1 MDSRPGAY
9 LVGPNPTPLVLSLP
23 PEWLAR
29 VLPTAQIGTHMPI
42 EPGQTL
48 THFRILSKIGQG
60 GMGEVYRA
68 HDERLN
74 REVAVKVLSTG
85 TLVDESARKR
95 FRREALALSRL
106 NHPNIETVHDFDT
119 QEGVDFLVME
129 YIPGVTLNETIA
141 AGALPEKVI
150 ARLGVQL
157 AEGLTAAHDQGVI
170 HRDLKPGNLRV
181 TPDGR
186 LKILDFGLA
195 KILQPRTPTA
205 TTQSVTVTPAMA
217 GTLPYMAP
225 EQLQGEKADP
235 RTDIYAVGVVL
246 YEMAT
251 GQLPFSEELS
261 SQMTDAILHQ
271 TPVSPRA
278 MKPNVSP
285 DLERIIL
292 KCLDKEPENRY
303 QSAKELGVD
312 LRRLGA
318 TETTPVVSEPS
329 RRRWVGVATLG
340 VVAVLVIVFGYWKF
354 VPEEVTS
361 ERKMIVVLPFENL
374 GPAED
379 EYFAAGM
386 TEEITSRLAVV
397 SGLGVISRKSAIQYA
412 NTDKSTMQIGKE
424 LGVDYLLEGTVRWAR
439 QSGGASRVRITPQ
452 LIRVRDDTHLWAE
465 TYERVIEDI
474 FQIQSDIAGKVIE
487 QLGVTLLEPER
498 RAVEARPTEVVE
510 AYDAYLRGNQYY
522 HRSYREQDFRIA
534 VQMYE
539 KAVELDPSFALAY
552 AKLSEAHSGI
562 YWFHYDRSEERLA
575 RAKEAAEKAFT
586 LEPDLPDAHQAQGW
600 YYYYGHLEY
609 DHALEQFAIA
619 LKSQPNN
626 AELFDGIG
634 SVRRR
639 QGKPEQA
646 VADFE
651 KAVELDPRSAQLS
664 YEAAQTYFLLRN
676 YVNAERYFDRTFSLS
691 PDLAYVWG
699 DKARLYLTW
708 EGSTEKARSV
718 LEEASQTIGPTDDPF
733 VVLAWVLV
741 EVCDGKYQ
749 EALDRLSLGSSDTLE
764 SQFFFI
770 PKAQLSAQIHGWMNR
785 PQLAREDYETAQALL
800 ETKLREQPRD
810 ERLHSSLGIAYAG
823 LGRVEEAIREG
834 KMGVELMPV
843 SKEAWRGVFRVEDL
857 ARIYVMVGEYDAAI
871 DQLEFLLSRPG
882 VLSIWLLRLD
892 PHWKPLWDHPRF
904 QELVEK
910 YG

>member
-1 MDSRPGAY
+1 
-9 LVGPNPTPLVLSLP
+9 
-23 PEWLAR
+23 
-29 VLPTAQIGTHMPI
+29 MPI

-312 LRRLGA
+312 LRRLGV

-329 RRRWVGVATLG
+329 RRRWVGAATLAA
-340 VVAVLVIVFGYWKF
+340 VAVLALVFGYWQF
-354 VPEEVTS
+354 RTADEQGQTADAEGGGIPG
-361 ERKMIVVLPFENL
+361 RKMIVVLPFENL

-386 TEEITSRLAVV
+386 TEAITSRLAVV

-412 NTDKSTMQIGKE
+412 NTDKSTKQIGKE

-439 QSGGASRVRITPQ
+439 QPGGASRVMITPQ

-465 TYERVIEDI
+465 AYERVIDDI
-474 FQIQSDIAGKVIE
+474 FEIQSDIAGKVIE
-487 QLGVTLLEPER
+487 QLGITLLEPER
-498 RAVEARPTEVVE
+498 RAVEARPTEVFE
-510 AYDAYLRGNQYY
+510 AYSAYLRGNQYL
-522 HRSYREQDFRIA
+522 HRSEREQDFRIA
-534 VQMYE
+534 VKMYE
-539 KAVELDPSFALAY
+539 KAVELDPRFALAY
-552 AKLSEAHSGI
+552 AKLSEAHSLL
-562 YWFHYDRSEERLA
+562 YWFHFDRSEERLA
-575 RAKEAAEKAFT
+575 RAKEAVEKAFK
-586 LEPDLPDAHQAQGW
+586 LEPGLPEAHQAKGW
-600 YYYYGHLEY
+600 YYYMGHLDY
-609 DHALEQFAIA
+609 GHALEQFTIA
-619 LKSQPNN
+619 RKSQPNN
-626 AELFDGIG
+626 AELFLGIG
-634 SVRRR
+634 AVRRR
-639 QGKPEQA
+639 QGKLELA
-646 VADFE
+646 VVNFE
-651 KAVELDPRSAQLS
+651 KAIELDPRSAVLAS
-664 YEAAQTYFLLRN
+664 NTASTYHLLRD
-676 YVNAERYFDRTFSLS
+676 YASAERYFDRAISLR
-691 PDLAYVWG
+691 PDDAFAWYDKVW
-699 DKARLYLTW
+699 LYLTW
-708 EGSTEKARSV
+708 EGSTAKARIVLEKASV
-718 LEEASQTIGPTDDPF
+718 AIGSTDHPN
-733 VVLAWVLV
+733 VVRAWVLI
-741 EVCDGKYQ
+741 EVFDGNYQ
-749 EALDRLSLGSSDTLE
+749 EALDRLSMGSSDAIAT
-764 SQFFFI
+764 QYYFI
-770 PKAQLSAQIHGWMNR
+770 PKALLSAQIHGLMNR
-785 PQLAREDYETAQALL
+785 PQLARADYDTARALL
-800 ETKLREQPRD
+800 ETKLQEQPQD

-823 LGRVEEAIREG
+823 LGQVEEAIREG
-834 KMGVELMPV
+834 KMGVELLPV
-843 SKEAWRGVFRVEDL
+843 SKEAWRGLYRVEDL
-857 ARIYVMVGEYDAAI
+857 AQIYVMVGEYDAAI

-882 VLSIWLLRLD
+882 ELSIPLLRLD
-892 PHWKPLWDHPRF
+892 PRWKPLWDHPRF
-904 QELVEK
+904 QELIEK
-910 YG
+910 YE